1 MHKIAKAFKFINR
14 LVGMHKDELI
24 QLHTLM
30 AQIKRHFEHMGID
43 ESFNGYDSLSISPL
57 HVHRSKA
64 EHKHAIFVLGNDI
77 ATALSQDDISGIGRT
92 SERMQKL
99 ASRASGRLANTN

>member
-1 MHKIAKAFKFINR
+1 
-14 LVGMHKDELI
+14 MHKDELI

-30 AQIKRHFEHMGID
+30 AQIRKHFEHMGLSPYG
-43 ESFNGYDSLSISPL
+43 EYDSLSISPL

-77 ATALSQDDISGIGRT
+77 ASALSQDDVSGMGRT
-92 SERMQKL
+92 SIRMHEL
-99 ASRASGRLANTN
+99 ATRASENIANTN

>member
-1 MHKIAKAFKFINR
+1 
-14 LVGMHKDELI
+14 MHKDELI

-30 AQIKRHFEHMGID
+30 AQIKRHFESTGMSN
-43 ESFNGYDSLSISPL
+43 SFNGYNSLSISPL

-77 ATALSQDDISGIGRT
+77 AASLSQDDISGIGRT
-92 SERMQKL
+92 SERMHEL
-99 ASRASGRLANTN
+99 ALRASEYMANTN

>member
-1 MHKIAKAFKFINR
+1 
-14 LVGMHKDELI
+14 MHKDELI

-30 AQIKRHFEHMGID
+30 AQIRKHFEHTGVNN
-43 ESFNGYDSLSISPL
+43 SFGEYDSLSISPL

-77 ATALSQDDISGIGRT
+77 ASSLSQDEISGIGRT
-92 SERMQKL
+92 SVRMHEL
-99 ASRASGRLANTN
+99 AIRASGNMANTN

>member
-1 MHKIAKAFKFINR
+1 
-14 LVGMHKDELI
+14 MHKDELI

-30 AQIKRHFEHMGID
+30 AQIRRHFEHLGMD
-43 ESFNGYDSLSISPL
+43 TSFTEYDSLSISPL

-77 ATALSQDDISGIGRT
+77 ASALSPDEISGVGRT
-92 SERMQKL
+92 SERMHEL
-99 ASRASGRLANTN
+99 ALKVSSQLANTN

>member
-1 MHKIAKAFKFINR
+1 
-14 LVGMHKDELI
+14 MHKDELI

-30 AQIKRHFEHMGID
+30 AQIKRHFEHIGID
-43 ESFNGYDSLSISPL
+43 TSLNEYDSLSISPL

-77 ATALSQDDISGIGRT
+77 ASALSSDDVSGIGRT
-92 SERMQKL
+92 SARMQEL
-99 ASRASGRLANTN
+99 AVRASGNLANTN

>member
-1 MHKIAKAFKFINR
+1 
-14 LVGMHKDELI
+14 MHKDELI

-30 AQIKRHFEHMGID
+30 AQIKRHFEHMGIN
-43 ESFNGYDSLSISPL
+43 ESFDGYDSLSISPL

-77 ATALSQDDISGIGRT
+77 AASLSQDDISGIGRT
-92 SERMQKL
+92 SERMHEL
-99 ASRASGRLANTN
+99 ALRASGHMGNTN

>member
-1 MHKIAKAFKFINR
+1 
-14 LVGMHKDELI
+14 MHKDELI

-30 AQIKRHFEHMGID
+30 AQIKKHFEQMGIHNPLG
-43 ESFNGYDSLSISPL
+43 EYDSLSISPL

-77 ATALSQDDISGIGRT
+77 ASALSQDDVSGVGRT
-92 SERMQKL
+92 SSRMQEL
-99 ASRASGRLANTN
+99 ALKASESVAHTN